1 MKQKVENKTYLTPNE
16 VANLL
21 MVSPVTIRQWAAKG
35 KLQAHTTPGGHRRF
49 LYKDI
54 IRFAKEHE
62 LALQSNHG
70 PTVRVLIVDDDIQL
84 AGLLTEMLA
93 QYQDIETEIAYD
105 GFDAGQKVQI
115 FKPDVILLDI
125 MMPGLDGIEV
135 CRRLR
140 NDPMN
145 KNTTIIAL
153 TGHHTEENVNKMM
166 AVGANAC
173 LAKPINIEDLFNE
186 MGLQQ
191 LVA

>member
-16 VANLL
+16 AADLL
-21 MVSPVTIRQWAAKG
+21 MVSPVTVRQWAAKG

-49 LYKDI
+49 LHKDI
-54 IRFAKEHE
+54 IRFAKEHG
-62 LALQSNHG
+62 LALPSHQDSK
-70 PTVRVLIVDDDIQL
+70 VRVLIVDDDIPL
-84 AGLLTEMLA
+84 AGFLTELLS
-93 QYQDIETEIAYD
+93 QYSDIETETAYD

-115 FKPDVILLDI
+115 FKPDIILLDI
-125 MMPGLDGIEV
+125 MMPGIDGIEV

-140 NDPMN
+140 TDPMN
-145 KNTTIIAL
+145 KNTIIIAL
-153 TGHHTEENVNKMM
+153 TGYYTEENVDKML

-173 LAKPINIEDLFNE
+173 LAKPINTNDLFSK